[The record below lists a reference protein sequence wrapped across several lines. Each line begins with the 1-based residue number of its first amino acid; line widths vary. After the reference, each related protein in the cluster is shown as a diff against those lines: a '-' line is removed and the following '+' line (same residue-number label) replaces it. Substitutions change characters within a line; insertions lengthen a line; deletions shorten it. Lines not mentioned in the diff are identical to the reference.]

1 MTMAKIIFCKENVAN
16 MLKAEFSAQVQNED
30 ITGNTFASSSF
41 GMKVIQKDDKFFEG
55 MKTKEGKQVNWIEV
69 DESAFKM
76 QIPTFDSIIKEQA
89 DDIVRGKTTLYSYS
103 SQLINRLCN
112 KKGDDDGRKDTED

>member
-1 MTMAKIIFCKENVAN
+1 MAKVIYCKESVTDA
-16 MLKAEFSAQVQNED
+16 LKAEFTAVNYP
-30 ITGNTFASSSF
+30 ASS
-41 GMKVIQKDDKFFEG
+41 GMMGIKIITVKDELMKGF
-55 MKTKEGKQVNWIEV
+55 KTKEDKPADAIIV

-112 KKGDDDGRKDTED
+112 KKGDDDGRKDTGDKTS